1 MQKKKVFLEV
11 NPLKNNVIFAVN
23 IDDMQRSYLKNKSEF
38 LEASAE
44 LLNDKCL
51 YPGVAHAAYYSC
63 FQLMKNIYLFVMG
76 KSEQDLDSGVI
87 QSSFGVHEFILKEVA
102 SFIQVKDSEASRL
115 LRNKMPQLKRYRVKA
130 DYKNEEFNSDD
141 SNKSILLSKE
151 ILKILKK
158 Y

>member
-1 MQKKKVFLEV
+1 M
-11 NPLKNNVIFAVN
+11 KNNSIFAVN
-23 IDDMQRSYLKNKSEF
+23 LDCMQRSYLKNKSEF
-38 LEASAE
+38 LEASAD
-44 LLNDKCL
+44 LLHNNNL

-76 KSEQDLDSGVI
+76 KSEQDLDSAVI
-87 QSSFGVHEFILKEVA
+87 QSSLGAHEFILKEVA

-115 LRNKMPQLKRYRVKA
+115 LRNKMPQLKKYRVKA
-130 DYKNEEFNSDD
+130 DYKNEEFDFDD

>member
-1 MQKKKVFLEV
+1 M
-11 NPLKNNVIFAVN
+11 KNNSIFAVN
-23 IDDMQRSYLKNKSEF
+23 LDCMQRSHLKNKSEF
-38 LEASAE
+38 LEASAD
-44 LLNDKCL
+44 LLHNNNF

-63 FQLMKNIYLFVMG
+63 FQLMKNIYMFVMG
-76 KSEQDLDSGVI
+76 KSEQDLDSAVI

-130 DYKNEEFNSDD
+130 DYKNEDFDFDD
-141 SNKSILLSKE
+141 SKMSISLSKE